1 MWARPLVDYIY
12 SLITVTVTAMKS
24 FTEGMLQIDH
34 KRNLVLC
41 LYPSKVIQKGLD
53 VMKMEG

>member
-34 KRNLVLC
+34 KRMFLC

-53 VMKMEG
+53 VMKMEV